1 MKQLQNLNSTHAP
14 RSPFS
19 PPALAFVAAVLLLV
33 AASFPA
39 LLHAQHDPNAPKFD
53 IDLDCTTFAFSPD
66 NHLAFG
72 VRRIFNYKK
81 YTLEGDD
88 LWVATP
94 DGKRK
99 KIVDGEKIVKV
110 PNRPGSYSIH
120 EIWWSPDS
128 RKLIVFETVSR
139 ITDTKGTVNAG
150 QKLQLLDAN
159 DGHEIP
165 PAPPPPP
172 APPAPKPTDN
182 KSTAPPS
189 TNASSTSA
197 AAPPTPANQ
206 PTATPPAAT
215 PPPQNPTPTPTDPN
229 APPTLHK
236 RTDTDSSSTSSSSS
250 DDDGPPATD
259 TNDKP
264 SKNQKKDRAAAKER
278 EKKAK
283 KEEPAP
289 EPPTEAELNNPLNG
303 AVEGV
308 WLPDGTTV
316 VYLGVVIKPHEL
328 FNMHKLTPAT
338 GKTAP
343 LFAQHEFAD
352 IAWDIPH
359 GTAIAAERDHELSG
373 PATLVSLDL
382 VHETRKEIAPMQDFQ
397 GHLVVSRSGRR
408 VAYFSDGDHLQIVNL
423 DSPSKSTVVRAGF
436 GRFEWGRD
444 DNHILLKPGPENR
457 SGTLSWIDISAN
469 DFEPAM
475 HDLDY
480 RDFHISPDGQLI
492 GLMSL
497 GKQAIQIFPF
507 SSLAQ

>member
-1 MKQLQNLNSTHAP
+1 MKQPKNLNSHPSTRP
-14 RSPFS
+14 RLS
-19 PPALAFVAAVLLLV
+19 PPVLAFLAAALLFA

-39 LLHAQHDPNAPKFD
+39 LLNAQRKDPNAPKFD

-72 VRRIFNYKK
+72 VRRVFNYKK

-88 LWVATP
+88 LWVASP

-110 PNRPGSYSIH
+110 PDRPGSYSIH
-120 EIWWSPDS
+120 QIWWSPDS

-139 ITDTKGTVNAG
+139 ITDTRGTVNAG

-159 DGHEIP
+159 DGHEIAP
-165 PAPPPPP
+165 EPPPPP
-172 APPAPKPTDN
+172 APPAPKPAVAPAEN
-182 KSTAPPS
+182 KPPTSTSTTPATSAPTSPPPS
-189 TNASSTSA
+189 
-197 AAPPTPANQ
+197 
-206 PTATPPAAT
+206 AT
-215 PPPQNPTPTPTDPN
+215 PPPQTPPPSDPN

-236 RTDTDSSSTSSSSS
+236 RTDSDSSTSSSSS
-250 DDDGPPATD
+250 DDDEPPATNTT
-259 TNDKP
+259 TNGKP
-264 SKNQKKDRAAAKER
+264 SKNEKKDREAAKKR
-278 EKKAK
+278 EKKA
-283 KEEPAP
+283 EPPPA
-289 EPPTEAELNNPLNG
+289 PPTEAELHNPLNG

-308 WLPDGTTV
+308 WLPDGSTV

-328 FNMHKLTPAT
+328 FDMHKLTPAT
-338 GKTAP
+338 GKTVP
-343 LFAQHEFAD
+343 MFPQHEFAD
-352 IAWDIPH
+352 VAWDIPH
-359 GTAIAAERDHELSG
+359 GTALAAERDHELSG

-382 VHETRKEIAPMQDFQ
+382 AHETRKEIAPIKDFQ

-423 DSPSKSTVVRAGF
+423 DAPSKSTVVRAGF
-436 GRFEWGRD
+436 GRFEWGD

-497 GKQAIQIFPF
+497 GKQSIQIFPS
-507 SSLAQ
+507 SSLSE